1 MSSSFNENGNNDN
14 DNFLLMLADQQQS
27 YSGNLLN
34 FQL

>member
-14 DNFLLMLADQQQS
+14 DNFLLTLADQQQS